1 ERLDR
6 IIGERVR
13 LMESHLHLFAEMAHA
28 RALVH
33 RARPFRSPLDA
44 WTHERVVALLQE
56 AVELGD
62 LASLDAPFVA
72 DAIFAVLSPPVY
84 HYQREVSGYSQERV
98 LAGMRALVVGG
109 SGGMPRAA
117 KSLRQTSEGRDDG

>member
-1 ERLDR
+1 
-6 IIGERVR
+6 
-13 LMESHLHLFAEMAHA
+13 MAHA

-56 AVELGD
+56 AVERGD
-62 LASLDAPFVA
+62 LASLDVSFVA
-72 DAIFAVLSPPVY
+72 DAVLAILSPPVY

-98 LAGMRALVVGG
+98 LDGMRALVARG
-109 SGGMPRAA
+109 
-117 KSLRQTSEGRDDG
+117 SEGTPLVPRNGGLASEGGYDG